1 MNITAEK
8 LQFALMIDA
17 KIKSIGR
24 LGGDDFTIFAEMADY
39 LPAFRRCLGSFTSG
53 ASPLSMRRMAARS
66 MKASEVGEK
75 INHRGKRTDLQRV
88 RTVVR

>member
-1 MNITAEK
+1 
-8 LQFALMIDA
+8 
-17 KIKSIGR
+17 
-24 LGGDDFTIFAEMADY
+24 
-39 LPAFRRCLGSFTSG
+39 
-53 ASPLSMRRMAARS
+53 MAARS